1 MLFLI
6 CLYRGVF
13 ITSKTGNLTLGN
25 EVSVRHHGEYQCTLQ
40 APCFQLFSDIGH
52 ITVTGKKKRSVYSY
66 FVYLEM
72 FEGPSADINLSI
84 QY

>member
-13 ITSKTGNLTLGN
+13 ISSTTGNLTLRD

-40 APCFQLFSDIGH
+40 APCVHLFSDIGH
-52 ITVTGKKKRSVYSY
+52 INVTGEKKRSVYSY

-72 FEGPSADINLSI
+72 FEPRVLS
-84 QY
+84 